1 MLEGMIAGSFSGST
15 MSETCSDLCRKMNI
29 QGVDLREATVGNA
42 FSLNSNGRKVVAVSP
57 EMVTSMSSAE
67 VEAVIAQELAP
78 FKNKHS
84 QGKRVAMLGKVGL
97 VFVPILH

>member
-29 QGVDLREATVGNA
+29 QRVDLREATVGNA
-42 FSLNSNGRKVVAVSP
+42 FSLNSNGRKVVAVSS

-67 VEAVIAQELAP
+67 VEAVIASNVSHFNNNDSQAKRFRRLAT
-78 FKNKHS
+78 
-84 QGKRVAMLGKVGL
+84 VGL
-97 VFVPILH
+97 LF